1 MKKILIL
8 ASAIATL
15 SACNKSEKAN
25 TANLPLTNDHDSA
38 SYALGLNIGQNL
50 KGSGLQDI
58 NPAIMAQAIQD
69 VMGDKEPLFDE
80 MIAMMVFQS
89 YMGKAQ
95 EKEMEAN
102 KSEGEKFLAENAK
115 KEGINVTTSGLQY
128 EIIKLGN
135 GEKPTLESNVKVH
148 YHGTVIAG
156 TVFDSSVERGEPISF
171 PLGGVIQG
179 WQEGL
184 QLMPVGSK
192 FKFYIPSDLAYGP
205 GSPTE
210 VIKPHS
216 TLIFEVEL
224 LAIEN

>member
-1 MKKILIL
+1 MKKILTL
-8 ASAIATL
+8 AAAISIL
-15 SACNKSEKAN
+15 SACNKSDKNN
-25 TANLPLTNDHDSA
+25 TNNLPLLTNHDSA

-58 NPAIMAQAIQD
+58 NPSIMAQAIQD
-69 VMGDKEPLFDE
+69 VMADKEPLFDE
-80 MIAMMVFQS
+80 MMAMMVFQS

-95 EKEMEAN
+95 EKETEAN
-102 KSEGEKFLAENAK
+102 RAEGEKFLAENAK
-115 KEGINVTTSGLQY
+115 KDGINITASGLQY
-128 EIIKLGN
+128 QIIKLGD
-135 GEKPTLESNVKVH
+135 GVKPTLESNVKVH
-148 YHGTVIAG
+148 YHGTVING

-171 PLGGVIQG
+171 PLSGVIQG

-205 GSPTE
+205 SSPTE
-210 VIKPHS
+210 AIKPHS
-216 TLIFEVEL
+216 TLVFEVEL